1 MNVAP
6 SPSFDDLLS
15 EHTPA
20 VAFGELPEHT
30 TVQGDADEGAIAL
43 CRLSV
48 RSLVDLAIMH
58 DKLSASLGFPGY
70 YGNNWDAL
78 LDVLS
83 DPFVLGARRA
93 FVIVLEDGPAAHNA
107 APRTF
112 ATLVEVAQLADRRWR
127 THGETGRVRLLV
139 LTPPA

>member
-15 EHTPA
+15 EHAPA
-20 VAFGELPEHT
+20 VAFGQLPEHT
-30 TVQGDADEGAIAL
+30 SVQGDADEGAIAL
-43 CRLSV
+43 CRLSS
-48 RSLVDLAIMH
+48 RSLGNVTTMH

-83 DPFVLGARRA
+83 DPFVLGARKA
-93 FVIVLEDGPAAHNA
+93 FVIVLEDGPAAYAA
-107 APRTF
+107 APQSF
-112 ATLVEVAQLADRRWR
+112 AALVELVQLADRRWR
-127 THGETGRVRLLV
+127 AQGEASRVRLLV
-139 LTPPA
+139 ETPRA